1 MEKKIFDFYQD
12 VKVTVWQRQ
21 HFTIEAETAEE
32 ARELAKQYA
41 DKDISTCDEV
51 EADEIE
57 WLYDTEEHI
66 TPEENGGCATIE
78 VYEREGK
85 YRGTLIADNAVSE
98 YLSAKEEEHPLSD
111 TKCRKFNKNEEVTV
125 FDGRD
130 WYQAIIEAELHTED
144 GEEEI
149 PVFPI
154 GDDGKCS
161 LPPVYVKSSDVY
173 PKAVGKFCPNCRR
186 PLYVMHDKDIKY
198 PYFCPE
204 CDESFDD
211 IELQ

>member
-1 MEKKIFDFYQD
+1 MNKFDFYQD

-85 YRGTLIADNAVSE
+85 YKGALIADNA
-98 YLSAKEEEHPLSD
+98 LKGFSAMQLMYPRE
-111 TKCRKFNKNEEVTV
+111 FNKNEQVAVSENYGEGYFAIVEVEQHA
-125 FDGRD
+125 D
-130 WYQAIIEAELHTED
+130 D
-144 GEEEI
+144 GEDVI
-149 PVFPI
+149 GLYPI
-154 GDDGKCS
+154 GEDGKCS
-161 LPPVYVKSSDVY
+161 LPPRQVKAKYVYQ
-173 PKAVGKFCPNCRR
+173 KAEGKVCPDCGNT
-186 PLYVMHDKDIKY
+186 LYVECNTGEIDY
-198 PYFCPE
+198 AFYCPE
-204 CDESFDD
+204 CQGSFFDN
-211 IELQ
+211 EVQ